1 MGGGGIIVSMS
12 TPTSEMS
19 CKCRNPGC
27 GRSFDSW
34 GRLGAHVKIPTG
46 NPECAAYYSALRDQR
61 PKRRKRVLSAG
72 SSVSA
77 LATSGAAASS
87 ALCNTASATG
97 SAAEDMKPAEE
108 SGSPLIPVRLL
119 TDARF
124 AGAWT
129 LASFTSTAADGTVTH
144 PYGEGVRGSIVYTAD
159 GTVAYQLVGGEGGGA
174 ASRARRFASRDF
186 LRGTDAELA
195 AAARAAR
202 SYVGAW
208 HAADGVVTHALSL
221 SVHADREGRTMR
233 RHFEFRADGDE
244 LSLVPVTRPGAPREE
259 LVWRRVGRA
268 EAVAA
273 AAAAA
278 AAADAA
284 DADDAR
290 AAAGRAT

>member
-1 MGGGGIIVSMS
+1 MKEG
-12 TPTSEMS
+12 EL
-19 CKCRNPGC
+19 
-27 GRSFDSW
+27 RSAVEHWQAVFDSSELI
-34 GRLGAHVKIPTG
+34 R
-46 NPECAAYYSALRDQR
+46 
-61 PKRRKRVLSAG
+61 
-72 SSVSA
+72 
-77 LATSGAAASS
+77 
-87 ALCNTASATG
+87 
-97 SAAEDMKPAEE
+97 
-108 SGSPLIPVRLL
+108 SPLIPVRSACVDAHPPSTSLALPISHMCSNDAAPMLATLL

-124 AGAWT
+124 VGAWT

-174 ASRARRFASRDF
+174 ASPARRFASRDF

-208 HAADGVVTHALSL
+208 HAADGVVTHVLSL

-233 RHFEFRADGDE
+233 RHFEFRANGDE